1 MLERANS
8 PAPDGPDSPRRRAA
22 AHGDIPRGLA
32 NRAGIDSDLAWSP
45 GAAVSVRRMSDDTD
59 RSRRRF
65 VGLLISAPLG
75 LAIGSRWRW
84 AEALAAP
91 GETASPA
98 APARKPE
105 EAAAA
110 LPTTPECGDD
120 DEPTPRETTGPFY
133 TPDSPLRSSLIEPGI
148 KGTRIVVAGAVFA
161 ADCRPVAGAL
171 LDFWHADDDGE
182 YDNAGYKLRGHLFTD
197 ANGRY
202 RLETIV
208 PGIYPG
214 RTRHYHVRVQAPKG
228 RILTTQLYFP
238 GEPKNRRDYLY
249 RPELQMEVREAE
261 DGRQGRFSFKLCD
274 A

>member
-1 MLERANS
+1 
-8 PAPDGPDSPRRRAA
+8 
-22 AHGDIPRGLA
+22 
-32 NRAGIDSDLAWSP
+32 
-45 GAAVSVRRMSDDTD
+45 MSDDLS

-65 VGLLISAPLG
+65 VGLLIAAPLG

-91 GETASPA
+91 GEAPSPAPLSPPAGTLKVVSPPA
-98 APARKPE
+98 APARKPDE
-105 EAAAA
+105 TAAA

-120 DEPTPRETTGPFY
+120 DEPTPRETAGPFY
-133 TPDSPLRSSLIEPGI
+133 TPDSPLRSSLIEPGTR
-148 KGTRIVVAGAVFA
+148 GTRIVVAGTVFA

-182 YDNAGYKLRGHLFTD
+182 YDNVGYKLRGHLFTD

-228 RILTTQLYFP
+228 RIAISSTAP
-238 GEPKNRRDYLY
+238 
-249 RPELQMEVREAE
+249 
-261 DGRQGRFSFKLCD
+261 SF
-274 A
+274 